1 MFSDG
6 GVQRLCLSKI
16 SMVPC
21 ASLRPHCK
29 ALRVLVLWRRAL
41 LQDARI
47 LALDEATANVD
58 RTTDALIQT
67 ALRAAVRGEGP
78 GGVRCETHT

>member
-1 MFSDG
+1 M
-6 GVQRLCLSKI
+6 L
-16 SMVPC
+16 PC
-21 ASLRPHCK
+21 F
-29 ALRVLVLWRRAL
+29 RAL

-78 GGVRCETHT
+78 GGHK

>member
-1 MFSDG
+1 MTWVHCCDAF
-6 GVQRLCLSKI
+6 
-16 SMVPC
+16 
-21 ASLRPHCK
+21 AS
-29 ALRVLVLWRRAL
+29 AVRRAL

-67 ALRAAVRGEGP
+67 ALRAAVRGEGA
-78 GGVRCETHT
+78 GGIR